1 MIYRTPKNKRIYRQ
15 YDEKWASLPYPTKNY
30 SFGGSGCGA
39 CSVLHCIIEMKKYRT
54 KTPAFVQPYM
64 VQYAVKGNGT
74 TWEGITKGLA
84 HYGLK
89 NAKRLDNMPD
99 VWAEL
104 KKGDRVAVFLFNNN
118 LGPDGTRW
126 TSGGH
131 YVAAVGFKI
140 VNGKHWLFMN
150 DSGGRKND
158 GWKCYERS
166 MLRCV
171 RAVFVAR
178 VPGEIVLP
186 KRGYFKRG
194 DISSSVKII
203 QTYLTAEGFYKG
215 KINGTYGKLTAQ
227 AVIDWQKKNGLK
239 VDGLWGPECNARYE
253 ED

>member
-99 VWAEL
+99 INIKARSTIAFVL
-104 KKGDRVAVFLFNNN
+104 
-118 LGPDGTRW
+118 
-126 TSGGH
+126 TS
-131 YVAAVGFKI
+131 
-140 VNGKHWLFMN
+140 
-150 DSGGRKND
+150 
-158 GWKCYERS
+158 
-166 MLRCV
+166 LRTSP
-171 RAVFVAR
+171 RRNTF
-178 VPGEIVLP
+178 
-186 KRGYFKRG
+186 
-194 DISSSVKII
+194 ISSHAS
-203 QTYLTAEGFYKG
+203 E
-215 KINGTYGKLTAQ
+215 
-227 AVIDWQKKNGLK
+227 
-239 VDGLWGPECNARYE
+239 ARTHSPSK
-253 ED
+253 